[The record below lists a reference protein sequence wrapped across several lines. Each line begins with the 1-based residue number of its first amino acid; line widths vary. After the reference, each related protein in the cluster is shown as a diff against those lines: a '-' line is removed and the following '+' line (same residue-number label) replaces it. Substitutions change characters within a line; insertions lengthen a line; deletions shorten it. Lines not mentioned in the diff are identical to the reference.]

1 SSGSANVTA
10 TVDDD
15 NNSGTAQIA
24 VNNGSPVV
32 VRLKARRVRGAANG
46 SLLSG
51 TNTTRTADGSSA
63 ATLSLQLKDVNG
75 NTITTSGV
83 AVTFA
88 TTRGTLSSTTAT
100 TNSSGIASV
109 TLTST
114 SSGSANVTAT
124 VDDDNNSGTAQIAV
138 ANGSPVV
145 VTFNPGAIS
154 GAANGSL

>member
-1 SSGSANVTA
+1 SSTTATTNSSGIASVTLTSTSSGSANVTA

-15 NNSGTAQIA
+15 NNSGTAQNPESD
-24 VNNGSPVV
+24 VNAVV
-32 VRLKARRVRGAANG
+32 VTFNAGTISDAANG
-46 SLLSG
+46 SLLTG
-51 TNTTRTADGSSA
+51 TNTTRVADGGQA
-63 ATLSLQLKDVNG
+63 ANLSLQLKDVNG
-75 NTITTSGV
+75 NTITTSGI

-124 VDDDNNSGTAQIAV
+124 VDDDNNSGTA
-138 ANGSPVV
+138 
-145 VTFNPGAIS
+145 
-154 GAANGSL
+154 